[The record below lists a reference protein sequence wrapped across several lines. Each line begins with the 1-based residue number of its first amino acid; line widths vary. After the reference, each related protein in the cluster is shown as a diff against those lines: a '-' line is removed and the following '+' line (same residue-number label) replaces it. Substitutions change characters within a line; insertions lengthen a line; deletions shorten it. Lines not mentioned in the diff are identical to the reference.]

1 MGSRETTTDMLN
13 LIAYLHAWITIALR
27 AVRFFK
33 LYLYMIKF
41 WIFFSVSSEVKV
53 SAYRK
58 AEFTILSYYMF

>member
-41 WIFFSVSSEVKV
+41 WIFFSSSFQVKV

-58 AEFTILSYYMF
+58 DELTILSYYMF